1 MPSKQANLQWFQKQS
16 MHGICPSCTD
26 AKAVP
31 AAELV
36 I

>member
-16 MHGICPSCTD
+16 VHGICPSCTD
-26 AKAVP
+26 KAVP